1 MPHISNS
8 TNQDFQYMSSLLFS
22 FTDIKTSGAFQFDH
36 IFVLFFLLQI
46 SFVHVLWIIIFIAM
60 RS

>member
-22 FTDIKTSGAFQFDH
+22 FTDIKTSGAFQFD
-36 IFVLFFLLQI
+36 ISLSFSFCYRYLLFTFFE
-46 SFVHVLWIIIFIAM
+46 S
-60 RS
+60 SYS